1 MPNQYDQRN
10 STGDPYG
17 GYDDGLGA
25 IGMAATSAH
34 SPNNYAGAGSSYNA
48 PVQAPQPQR
57 LVSNNHASNL
67 LARSPSPG
75 SNVGNGY
82 QQDDTHG
89 YDGGSG
95 AAGPPSYGVATGDAP
110 YQARPEKS
118 GYH

>member
-1 MPNQYDQRN
+1 
-10 STGDPYG
+10 
-17 GYDDGLGA
+17 
-25 IGMAATSAH
+25 MAATSAH
-34 SPNNYAGAGSSYNA
+34 SLNDYAGAGSSYNA

-57 LVSNNHASNL
+57 LVSNNHANNL
-67 LARSPSPG
+67 LRSPSP
-75 SNVGNGY
+75 SEVNGNGY
-82 QQDDTHG
+82 QHDAGQ

>member
-1 MPNQYDQRN
+1 
-10 STGDPYG
+10 
-17 GYDDGLGA
+17 
-25 IGMAATSAH
+25 MAATSAH
-34 SPNNYAGAGSSYNA
+34 SPNGYAGAGSSSYNP

-57 LVSNNHASNL
+57 LVSNTHASNL
-67 LARSPSPG
+67 LRSPSP
-75 SNVGNGY
+75 SAVGNNY
-82 QQDDTHG
+82 QHQDAGHG